1 LSGPT
6 RWALGLQALG
16 GVAIAAGARR
26 TLRGSWAAVLGS
38 VLVGAGHVLGGHSNT
53 AEPRWLVLTADV
65 THLAAAAAWVGGVVA
80 TAIVLHGR
88 RREGRALD
96 AALIG
101 ARFSVVAAVSVAMV
115 GAAGVVLA
123 AEILDRPAQLW
134 ESTWGLLLLA
144 KVGVVAVVG
153 TIGTYNHFRVVPR
166 LAARRFQA
174 RGARKAGHVLRRSAG
189 RETVLMVVVVLL
201 TAWLVSASA

>member
-1 LSGPT
+1 
-6 RWALGLQALG
+6 
-16 GVAIAAGARR
+16 
-26 TLRGSWAAVLGS
+26 
-38 VLVGAGHVLGGHSNT
+38 
-53 AEPRWLVLTADV
+53 
-65 THLAAAAAWVGGVVA
+65 
-80 TAIVLHGR
+80 
-88 RREGRALD
+88 
-96 AALIG
+96 
-101 ARFSVVAAVSVAMV
+101 MV